1 MVQPFRSLK
10 FLLII
15 VALSFLPVSVGAQ
28 TRRPARFR
36 QQTPSAA
43 FECRVFCSEEKLR
56 TPVAELT
63 WRSTEARLSTS
74 RIEVTVYKDGFQT
87 GKYVALRSTKGE
99 RSYQL
104 PQVKQAQTQELIPAL
119 RELVVVEASSLR
131 ARPGVVAVRIEGLEP
146 GLNYFWRVVST
157 TSGRQIAEG
166 TTRCQAP
173 VCPADMQPNDIP

>member
-1 MVQPFRSLK
+1 MVQRFKLLK
-10 FLLII
+10 LVFIL
-15 VALSFLPVSVGAQ
+15 VVLSFLPISVEAQ
-28 TRRPARFR
+28 RRRPARFR

-63 WRSTEARLSTS
+63 WRSTEARLRTS

-87 GKYVALRSTKGE
+87 GKYVALGSTKGE

-104 PQVKQAQTQELIPAL
+104 PQVKQVQTQELIPAL
-119 RELVVVEASSLR
+119 RELVVVEASSLK

-157 TSGRQIAEG
+157 TNGRQIAEG
-166 TTRCQAP
+166 TARCQAP
-173 VCPADMQPNDIP
+173 VCPADMQPPEIP

>member
-87 GKYVALRSTKGE
+87 AKYVGLRSTKGE
-99 RSYQL
+99 RSDQL
-104 PQVKQAQTQELIPAL
+104 PQVRQPKTQELMPAL
-119 RELVVVEASSLR
+119 RELVVLEASSLR
-131 ARPGVVAVRIEGLEP
+131 ARPGVV
-146 GLNYFWRVVST
+146 
-157 TSGRQIAEG
+157 
-166 TTRCQAP
+166 
-173 VCPADMQPNDIP
+173 